1 VSTLSFS
8 EHDKAKAACP
18 AVRQY
23 HASLV
28 STFFLQTSRKS
39 WLTRPA
45 EEALE
50 VFVVFASGTLPDEV
64 YVLNEASG
72 KRIAMVPAVLRA
84 KYWKER
90 RPCLS

>member
-1 VSTLSFS
+1 
-8 EHDKAKAACP
+8 
-18 AVRQY
+18 
-23 HASLV
+23 
-28 STFFLQTSRKS
+28 
-39 WLTRPA
+39 LTRSA
-45 EEALE
+45 EGALE
-50 VFVVFASGTLPDEV
+50 VFKVFASGTLPDEV